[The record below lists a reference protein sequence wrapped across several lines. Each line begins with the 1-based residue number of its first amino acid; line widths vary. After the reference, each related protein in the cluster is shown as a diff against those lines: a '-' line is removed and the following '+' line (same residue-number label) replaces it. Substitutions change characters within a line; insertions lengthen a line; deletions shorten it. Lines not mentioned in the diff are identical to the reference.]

1 MEGGHIIAL
10 FAGVRDDK
18 KQELVGKIV
27 NVRTL
32 SIVLPSSACGWGCV
46 NGITGSFAFRLC
58 SRENHC
64 GADAVK

>member
-10 FAGVRDDK
+10 FADLRDDK

-32 SIVLPSSACGWGCV
+32 SIVLPWGRRRA
-46 NGITGSFAFRLC
+46 S
-58 SRENHC
+58 
-64 GADAVK
+64 GAV